1 MFHMLT
7 CFDLEPGVGIGEFRA
22 AYSDF
27 VAHLR
32 SIDMVVGTG
41 PVGRRQSDTPMDT
54 DSERDH
60 QYFVIMTFRD
70 RAQVDATYAQFLLR
84 QEPTNS
90 IHHKVQAMMQNPVF
104 ICWQDIE

>member
-7 CFDLEPGVGIGEFRA
+7 CFDLKPNVGIGDFRA
-22 AYSDF
+22 AYSDL
-27 VAHLR
+27 VAHLQ
-32 SIDMVVGTG
+32 SIDMMAGTG

-54 DSERDH
+54 DGERGH
-60 QYFVIMTFRD
+60 AFFVIMSFRD

-84 QEPTNS
+84 QEPTQS
-90 IHHKVQAMMQNPVF
+90 IHHKVQTMMRNPVF

>member
-7 CFDLEPGVGIGEFRA
+7 CFDLEPGVGVGEFRA
-22 AYSDF
+22 AYSDL

-32 SIDMVVGTG
+32 SIGMVEGTG

-54 DSERDH
+54 DSERKH
-60 QYFVIMTFRD
+60 EYFVIMSFRD

-84 QEPTNS
+84 QEPTQS
-90 IHHKVQAMMQNPVF
+90 VHHAVQAMMRNPVF

>member
-7 CFDLEPGVGIGEFRA
+7 CFDLDPDVGIGDFRA

-32 SIDMVVGTG
+32 SIDMVAGTG

-54 DSERDH
+54 DGERDH

-70 RAQVDATYAQFLLR
+70 RAQVDATYAQFLLHE
-84 QEPTNS
+84 EPTNS
-90 IHHKVQAMMQNPVF
+90 IHHKVQTMMRNPVF